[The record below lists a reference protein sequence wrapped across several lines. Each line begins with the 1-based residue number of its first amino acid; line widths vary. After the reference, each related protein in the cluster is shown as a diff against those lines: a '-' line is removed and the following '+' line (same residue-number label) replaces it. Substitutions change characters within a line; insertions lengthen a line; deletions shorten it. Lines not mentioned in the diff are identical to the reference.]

1 MPSPSELNYPV
12 NSQNTPPPPSVDADV
27 KDWTIMVYMAGDNN
41 LSEHMAYSL
50 ESLGRFAASMTD
62 EQRSRINVLAY
73 FDGASITAPT
83 MYADLSDMTAKTL
96 GSRQPVTPELR
107 IHKDEKAAGRSGPQ
121 DNSGSP
127 AALLNFVR
135 WCTGST
141 RDGLRGRTARNYAL
155 IVSGHSLG
163 FHGTTFLHDEG
174 TGQHFTL
181 SQFRETLERANSLY
195 LGGNISI
202 LGFDSCLMSMAEV
215 GYELRDVASTIVA
228 SQGSV
233 PNTGWGYAEML
244 GAFATRLEAGGDE
257 EVLAASLVESFTA
270 LHRSL
275 AVGGRSIDISAWR
288 LGRSEEIST
297 AVNRLAS
304 ELNCLISPGKGENS
318 AESARILKR
327 IILQSHYDSQTYM
340 SEQCVDLKDLCQ
352 RLIDECSYGEATA
365 RFGPVVDAANEA
377 IKAVDLSVIRCG
389 FSGESYQ
396 FSNGISIFFP
406 WSSLSFAVTDSQYRA
421 LRFVSGSPNSPVAD
435 WYSFLL
441 EYVGNVTLRRSRRSI
456 QTAPRAL
463 AYEVPMRTPEPA
475 LAGASR
481 DFLPLAKDFLP
492 LAKDF
497 LPLAKDFLP
506 LAKDFLPLAKDF
518 LPLAKDF
525 LPLAK
530 DVLPST
536 KDFLPLAKG
545 SLASAEPG
553 TCNYMSHFAMFKNY
567 EIGWDISG
575 FAEK

>member
-1 MPSPSELNYPV
+1 MPSPFDLNYPI
-12 NSQNTPPPPSVDADV
+12 NSPEAGSASSDESAV

-62 EQRSRINVLAY
+62 EQRKRINVLAY
-73 FDGASITAPT
+73 FDGGSITAPT
-83 MYADLSDMTAKTL
+83 MYVDLSDMTAAGL
-96 GSRQPVTPELR
+96 AFRQPISADLR
-107 IHKDEKAAGRSGPQ
+107 FHSYGNSEAIARGSSR
-121 DNSGSP
+121 DNSASP

-135 WCTGST
+135 WCTGDR
-141 RDGLRGRTARNYAL
+141 RDGLRGCKAKNYAL

-181 SQFRETLERANSLY
+181 TQFRETLEQMNDLY
-195 LGGNISI
+195 LSNADGISI
-202 LGFDSCLMSMAEV
+202 LGFDSCLMSMLEV
-215 GYELRDVASTIVA
+215 GHELRDVASTIVA

-244 GAFATRLEAGGDE
+244 GSFAKTLDDGGDAE
-257 EVLAASLVESFTA
+257 SLAASLVESFTA

-288 LGRSEEIST
+288 LAKTRSIAK
-297 AVNRLAS
+297 AVNGLAS
-304 ELNCLISPGKGENS
+304 ELNELLGRKRTADG
-318 AESARILKR
+318 AETARILKR

-340 SEQCVDLKDLCQ
+340 SEQSVDLKDLCQ
-352 RLIDECSYGEATA
+352 RLIDECSFGEDSR
-365 RFGPVVDAANEA
+365 RFTGLVEAANQV
-377 IKAVDLSVIRCG
+377 IDTVDESVIRCG

-406 WSSLSFAVTDSQYRA
+406 WSSLSFAVTDAQYRA
-421 LRFVSGSPNSPVAD
+421 LRFVSEDGPVSE

-441 EYVGNVTLRRSRRSI
+441 DYVGNITLRRSRRSASVS
-456 QTAPRAL
+456 APAFEMPVRNVETVASSRDFLPL
-463 AYEVPMRTPEPA
+463 AKDFLP
-475 LAGASR
+475 LAKDVAPDAR

-506 LAKDFLPLAKDF
+506 LAKGA
-518 LPLAKDF
+518 
-525 LPLAK
+525 
-530 DVLPST
+530 
-536 KDFLPLAKG
+536 
-545 SLASAEPG
+545 LASAEPG
-553 TCNYMSHFAMFKNY
+553 TSGYMSRFAMFKNY
-567 EIGWDISG
+567 EIGWDIAG
-575 FAEK
+575 FAEE